1 VRHLKEMKTMQQV
14 KWYLLFTA
22 ACALLGA
29 AILGA
34 GRKALEAASDEGA
47 PFNSPAE
54 REAFLEKFLP
64 ELEAKR
70 NVYLNV
76 PRKDGEFL
84 HLLVQ
89 LTSAKN
95 VLEVGTS
102 NGYSAIWMALGLE
115 ETGGKLTTIEIDPE
129 RVKEAK
135 ENLGQVGLA
144 DRVTFLE
151 GDAHQVCRTLEGPFD
166 LIFLDADKGN
176 EMDYFNT
183 LFPKLQPGGV
193 LLVHNAIRAKEAMR
207 EYLDT
212 VSQHP
217 QLNTVIVSLTMDDGF
232 AVSYKKRK

>member
-1 VRHLKEMKTMQQV
+1 MKTMQQIIR
-14 KWYLLFTA
+14 YLLLA
-22 ACALLGA
+22 AIAALLGA
-29 AILGA
+29 VIFGIGL
-34 GRKALEAASDEGA
+34 KASDAVANEGA

-70 NVYLNV
+70 SIYHNV

-84 HLLVQ
+84 NLLVK

-102 NGYSAIWMALGLE
+102 NGYSAIWIALGLE
-115 ETGGKLTTIEIDPE
+115 ETGGKLTTIEIDPQ

-193 LLVHNAIRAKEAMR
+193 LLVHNAIRFKDAMR

-212 VSQHP
+212 VSKHP
-217 QLNTVIVSLTMDDGF
+217 QLDTVILSLTMEDGF
-232 AVSYKKRK
+232 AVSYKKRKR